1 MFRSVLIAIDGT
13 SHSLGIL
20 DTVKRFCDTEQHLL
34 HVLLAVDSAYALEE
48 FDQRLSSFDRTEYPA
63 AAQEQLHADK
73 IVQQAIQAFEQAGFS
88 TTGSQE
94 VGEPAEAIIKV
105 AKARNSDLIVMG
117 HRHLSR
123 LKRMLDPSIA
133 SKVIDEASC
142 PVLIDA
148 RHQSP
153 RH

>member
-13 SHSLGIL
+13 PRSLGIL
-20 DTVKRFCDTEQHLL
+20 DTVKRFCDPEQYLL

-48 FDQRLSSFDRTEYPA
+48 FDQRLSRFDQTEYPA
-63 AAQEQLHADK
+63 AAQEQLQADK
-73 IVQQAIQAFEQAGFS
+73 IMQEAIQAFEQAGFS

-94 VGEPAEAIIKV
+94 LGEPAEAIIKA
-105 AKARNSDLIVMG
+105 AKARNIDLIVMG

-148 RHQSP
+148 HPQSP